1 MVIWKH
7 LFQRI
12 LQHQNR
18 KRKYSWEA
26 ADRLPCPYIPPQTSA
41 LVTPSGIPDQL
52 SFGLTQLGCFHILK
66 SILFIL
72 LFLNCSAVLLRA
84 IVKHSYV
91 PLQAWTWSQ
100 KGFCLFGVAKYIQ
113 ESISLYIHTQL
124 WRKTNQ
130 AKKKLFKTEET
141 HDTVQRQSTWLL
153 HLYLD
158 NVFCNQ
164 SILWKYQH
172 SARFSVGAHVNISP
186 VTAFKSNQD

>member
-52 SFGLTQLGCFHILK
+52 SFGLTQLGCFHILQ

-100 KGFCLFGVAKYIQ
+100 KGFCLFVWSCKIYPRIYL
-113 ESISLYIHTQL
+113 IIHTHTVV
-124 WRKTNQ
+124 KKNKPS
-130 AKKKLFKTEET
+130 KKKNSSRLRKLMTQSKDKAHGCYICTWTMFFATNPSYGSIN
-141 HDTVQRQSTWLL
+141 TVPDSQ
-153 HLYLD
+153 
-158 NVFCNQ
+158 
-164 SILWKYQH
+164 
-172 SARFSVGAHVNISP
+172 
-186 VTAFKSNQD
+186 

>member
-41 LVTPSGIPDQL
+41 LITPSGIPDQL

-100 KGFCLFGVAKYIQ
+100 KGFCLFVWSCKIYPRIYL
-113 ESISLYIHTQL
+113 IIHTHTVV
-124 WRKTNQ
+124 KKNKPS
-130 AKKKLFKTEET
+130 KKKTLQDWGNSWHSPKTKHMVVTSVLGQCFLQPIHLME
-141 HDTVQRQSTWLL
+141 VSTQCQILSRCPCK
-153 HLYLD
+153 YFPCD
-158 NVFCNQ
+158 
-164 SILWKYQH
+164 SI
-172 SARFSVGAHVNISP
+172 
-186 VTAFKSNQD
+186 